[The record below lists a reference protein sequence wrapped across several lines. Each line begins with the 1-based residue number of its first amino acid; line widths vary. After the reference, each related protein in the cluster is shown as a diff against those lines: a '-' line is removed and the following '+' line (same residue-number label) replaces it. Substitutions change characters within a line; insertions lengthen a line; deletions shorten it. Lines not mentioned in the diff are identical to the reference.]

1 MPGWPYNTRAWK
13 RLRLVKLSASPVC
26 EVCARRGVVE
36 AARVVDHNTAIN
48 AGGDPFP
55 PLDGLTA
62 MCVPCHN
69 SKTAAVDRKT
79 ALPFARR
86 IKGFDADGN
95 PLDDT
100 DEWHTGGG
108 GGQNHQNGKARI
120 PTGNQNFHL
129 VSSRK
134 LDETSDNVDDLGFA

>member
-1 MPGWPYNTRAWK
+1 MPGWPYNTATWK
-13 RLRLVKLSASPVC
+13 RLRLAKLSASPVC

-62 MCVPCHN
+62 MCIPCHN

-86 IKGFDADGN
+86 VKGFDADGN

-100 DEWHTGGG
+100 DEWHTGAG
-108 GGQNHQNGKARI
+108 GGQNHENGKARI
-120 PTGNQNFHL
+120 PIRDQNFHL
-129 VSSRK
+129 VSSSN
-134 LDETSDNVDDLGFA
+134 LGEASDNVDDLGFA